1 MPLIPACLK
10 HVPDSG
16 THSRGAISANSH
28 RHSMWSIQDTCARSF
43 PAQRPRK
50 NLRSQIGTVAGQI
63 WSTTSGLEGL
73 LKSFLIGGAKCRF
86 GKVVIVQAAPGI
98 LLSLGLTS

>member
-1 MPLIPACLK
+1 MN
-10 HVPDSG
+10 
-16 THSRGAISANSH
+16 T
-28 RHSMWSIQDTCARSF
+28 
-43 PAQRPRK
+43 
-50 NLRSQIGTVAGQI
+50 GTVGFPVACDIEDVNVIAFEPVAEFLQALVRDNAEVRGI
-63 WSTTSGLEGL
+63 REMKEGFASVRDWCRWSAIAPRAEWL